1 MTTIKTFLVRTLVGF
16 GILMCLFLLY
26 TGWRMLP
33 PLWAVSKYR
42 PQVGDVL
49 VQDIDPCGRLLRAVK
64 GVSQSG
70 WCHCGVV
77 DSVDGRWVVHE
88 AVGSGV
94 QTTPIVHF
102 LLRGDDPRFAVY
114 RLTDQFRHQ
123 AEMFAQ
129 NCLQYLGRPYDSKY
143 EMDDEKI
150 YCSELVYKAYL
161 SATGEPLVPTQRLG
175 DLNWTGHVEEIKHY
189 SESDDLPAV
198 LTREVV
204 TPVAL
209 TYSSRLQKV
218 LEVK

>member
-1 MTTIKTFLVRTLVGF
+1 
-16 GILMCLFLLY
+16 
-26 TGWRMLP
+26 
-33 PLWAVSKYR
+33 
-42 PQVGDVL
+42 
-49 VQDIDPCGRLLRAVK
+49 
-64 GVSQSG
+64 
-70 WCHCGVV
+70 
-77 DSVDGRWVVHE
+77 
-88 AVGSGV
+88 
-94 QTTPIVHF
+94 
-102 LLRGDDPRFAVY
+102 
-114 RLTDQFRHQ
+114 
-123 AEMFAQ
+123 MFAQ